1 MKRYEIGIP
10 KYFGPDSLNQTNRD
24 PEVFREREN
33 SENRNLDLSRF
44 HKFYR
49 KYIYPYDPDHYAL
62 RFALK
67 SSGAILVSVLLLYH
81 YPILPVWAGLAAWMV
96 SQAKTG
102 ETRRFRMAI
111 LLSTGVT
118 MALLVPLATG
128 LTGTFWPAII
138 FILGIA
144 FCAFYLN
151 VLGPAYGKAGLFILV
166 ACAFASG
173 KPGSWAQ
180 GLVRSEGLLIGTA
193 IAFVAHFLIMPL
205 RPTRILHTRL
215 NIIVNDL
222 CEFLTAVSRGYRN
235 PTEETGRI
243 ITLKQRTLKSLE
255 EFNRLPD
262 LLQPAPWVSNSREAA
277 VLAFGLDLNRLF
289 RNIVTLWQVR
299 LNGEG
304 SAIFKEA
311 LPRLVAIMDNC
322 TGWLK
327 AALQALNQGEDRPDG
342 ESIISDL
349 EAFYT
354 YLKKLR
360 ENQINAPADW
370 MPIFNA
376 YLSLRSISLTLSR
389 AGAADHLEERVFQ
402 SHLSRLNFRS
412 IKTRI
417 ISNLHHSS
425 SAFRLALQGAV
436 AAGSG
441 LAIIKL
447 LPAIIDLRYGY
458 WIVMF
463 GIISLKPTLGSALKS
478 GRYRIAGTV
487 IGAGTAVLI
496 LMVIGTHL
504 IPAIGILVIA
514 LFLMLYFIRLPY
526 QILSLSLS
534 TLTFCLLIGLL
545 SGLSWRLGLDRIG
558 NTVIA
563 LAIGLTC
570 SLLIWPNRAGRQ
582 LILRL
587 SRGLKAERTFFNS
600 IFHDYRFGHG
610 ESHRSFHLRRYTE
623 DTLKQ
628 IQSTYNEASAEP
640 GKNAPAAESVFS
652 IIKHLNLILDSL
664 LGMEIL
670 AEIKTDP
677 QIREKLDP
685 LLIAFRRNV
694 TRFFTSL
701 SEELRGSGPIPEL
714 TELSQSYTDL
724 RAALKKL
731 RYQNRPLDTLL
742 DFASILWHID
752 SLINELEE
760 IRKPIKRLS
769 PA

>member
-1 MKRYEIGIP
+1 M
-10 KYFGPDSLNQTNRD
+10 
-24 PEVFREREN
+24 
-33 SENRNLDLSRF
+33 SRF
-44 HKFYR
+44 HKLYR
-49 KYIYPYDPDHYAL
+49 KYIYPCDPDHYAL
-62 RFALK
+62 RFAIK
-67 SSGAILVSVLLLYH
+67 SSGAILVSVLLLYR

-111 LLSTGVT
+111 LLSTGGI
-118 MALLVPLATG
+118 MALLVPIATG
-128 LTGTFWPAII
+128 LTGSFWPAIL

-144 FCAFYLN
+144 FCAFYVN
-151 VLGPAYGKAGLFILV
+151 VLGPAYGKAALFILV

-180 GLVRSEGLLIGTA
+180 GLVRSEGILIGTA
-193 IAFVAHFLIMPL
+193 ITFVVHFLIMPL

-222 CEFLTAVSRGYRN
+222 CEFLAAVSRGYRN
-235 PTEETGRI
+235 PAEETGI
-243 ITLKQRTLKSLE
+243 ISTLKLRTLKSLE
-255 EFNRLPD
+255 KFNRLPD
-262 LLQPAPWVSNSREAA
+262 LLQPAPWASNSREAA
-277 VLAFGLDLNRLF
+277 VLAFGLNLNRLF

-304 SAIFKEA
+304 SAIFKES
-311 LPRLVAIMDNC
+311 LPRLITIMDNC

-327 AALQALNQGEDRPDG
+327 KDLQALNRGEDRPDG

-349 EAFYT
+349 DAFYLS
-354 YLKKLR
+354 LKELR
-360 ENQINAPADW
+360 EKMINTPADW

-376 YLSLRSISLTLSR
+376 YLSLRSITLTLSR

-417 ISNLHHSS
+417 ITNFHRGS

-436 AAGSG
+436 TAGAG

-447 LPAIIDLRYGY
+447 LPAIINLRYGY

-496 LMVIGTHL
+496 LMAIGGHL
-504 IPAIGILVIA
+504 VPAIGILVIA
-514 LFLMLYFIRLPY
+514 LFLMLYFTRLPY
-526 QILSLSLS
+526 QILSLSIS

-545 SGLSWRLGLDRIG
+545 SGLSWRLGLARIE

-563 LAIGLTC
+563 ITIGLIC
-570 SLLIWPNRAGRQ
+570 SLVIWPNRAGRQ

-600 IFHDYRFGHG
+600 IFHDYRIGQG
-610 ESHRSFHLRRYTE
+610 ESQRSFHLRRYTE
-623 DTLKQ
+623 DTLRQ
-628 IQSTYNEASAEP
+628 IQLTYDEASEEP
-640 GKNAPAAESVFS
+640 GKNAPATESVYS
-652 IIKHLNLILDSL
+652 IIKYLNLILDSL
-664 LGMEIL
+664 LGLEIL
-670 AEIKTDP
+670 SEVKTDP
-677 QIREKLDP
+677 QIRQKIDP
-685 LLIAFRRNV
+685 LLITFRRNI
-694 TRFFTSL
+694 TRLFTSL
-701 SEELRGSGPIPEL
+701 SEELQGSGMTHDLPK
-714 TELSQSYTDL
+714 LSQSYNDL
-724 RAALKKL
+724 REALKKL
-731 RYQNRPLDTLL
+731 KYRNRPLDTLL

-752 SLINELEE
+752 SLINELGE
-760 IRKPIKRLS
+760 IRKSIKRLS